1 MVVLSAVVA
10 PLEWRPLVGQ
20 KMLASSRGASIFQ
33 SFQISIASDGR
44 YTLYIPSRGIEM
56 PNILLK
62 NLPEAVHQKL
72 NSCAAH
78 HHRSVT
84 GEIIACLESIVSPKV
99 VDVEL
104 EIERVKLLRKRVK
117 DYLTPTLL
125 KEYKEAGR
133 K

>member
-1 MVVLSAVVA
+1 
-10 PLEWRPLVGQ
+10 
-20 KMLASSRGASIFQ
+20 
-33 SFQISIASDGR
+33 
-44 YTLYIPSRGIEM
+44 M
-56 PNILLK
+56 PTILLK
-62 NLPEAVHQKL
+62 NLPVAVHQELKAR
-72 NSCAAH
+72 AAR

-117 DYLTPTLL
+117 GFLTPALL